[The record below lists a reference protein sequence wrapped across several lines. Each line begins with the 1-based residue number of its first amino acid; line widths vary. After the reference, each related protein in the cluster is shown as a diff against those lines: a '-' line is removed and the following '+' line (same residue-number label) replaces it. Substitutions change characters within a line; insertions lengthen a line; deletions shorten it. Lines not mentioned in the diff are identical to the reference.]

1 MSGKYIV
8 VFKKQ
13 VTQDQVDQYIA
24 EVNNNGGK
32 VTQRFDGSVLLG
44 FAAHI
49 PDEHLLSL
57 KSLEGIVD
65 YIEPDQ
71 PVTTQ

>member
-1 MSGKYIV
+1 MSKSTYHPL
-8 VFKKQ
+8 Q
-13 VTQDQVDQYIA
+13 
-24 EVNNNGGK
+24 
-32 VTQRFDGSVLLG
+32 G

-65 YIEPDQ
+65 YIGMAAILFPNSEKVDCVGVEPDQ